1 MSGPPPVPPRPLF
14 ERPKFVPP
22 PLPPPLP
29 QAVRVQN
36 EVISTPSRYE
46 VEESPPRFEN
56 PMIAPR
62 PHRVDRSIPTNVCVG
77 LLGFWHV

>member
-1 MSGPPPVPPRPLF
+1 M
-14 ERPKFVPP
+14 FVAP
-22 PLPPPLP
+22 PLPPLP

-36 EVISTPSRYE
+36 EVFSMPSRYE

-62 PHRVDRSIPTNVCVG
+62 PHRVDRSIPTNVGGG
-77 LLGFWHV
+77 LWFR